1 MKGARTEPPSSFP
14 GTARAPLVA
23 RSTRYLAKRRSVG
36 LMRTVIG
43 LLAVAMVLAACGGDS
58 APTSTSAT
66 PSSTQVTASS
76 SSDAPTTSTTAAPP
90 TTTEAPDLIDAEL
103 LVAGPDAVSLVHTD
117 LTVETLVDSPAFFAI
132 DDLEGGVLFQIERWS
147 DNRRSIVYQVAQGG
161 SEAVATLIPAIDQGL
176 TLNGM
181 ARDDGD
187 PYIYYTRREGETP
200 DDAVHTLRRYNLT
213 SREVS
218 ELTDVGGW
226 EWGSFPISISNS
238 LILTNWSAE
247 ASHGMDF
254 FDLEGN
260 VAAVAA
266 DPDPVDDAFF
276 DCYWECPS
284 VGELSQDSERLVYV
298 EEVDGDSYAVIRHV
312 ASGAEI
318 RRLNLGFP
326 DAWWVA
332 AFDLNSNYL
341 VVNRETTDSMLQA
354 WVFDLR
360 DVDPEITVLPTA
372 GYAYLTRSPVD
383 ISGPVPGP

>member
-1 MKGARTEPPSSFP
+1 
-14 GTARAPLVA
+14 
-23 RSTRYLAKRRSVG
+23 
-36 LMRTVIG
+36 MRNLIG
-43 LLAVAMVLAACGGDS
+43 LLAVALVLAACAGDPAS
-58 APTSTSAT
+58 TTTSASPSSTLSVAPSSSAAPATSTSVAPTS
-66 PSSTQVTASS
+66 
-76 SSDAPTTSTTAAPP
+76 
-90 TTTEAPDLIDAEL
+90 TTTEAPSPIDVEL
-103 LVAGPDAVSLVHTD
+103 LVAGPEAVSLVRSD
-117 LTVETLVDSPAFFAI
+117 LTAETLINSPAFFTI
-132 DDLEGGVLFQIERWS
+132 DDLAGGVLFQIERWS
-147 DNRRSIVYQVAQGG
+147 DNRRSIVYRVAQGD

-176 TLNGM
+176 TLHGM

-187 PYIYYTRREGETP
+187 PYIYYSRREGETP
-200 DDAVHTLRRYNLT
+200 DDAVTTLRRYNMA

-226 EWGSFPISISNS
+226 EWGSLPISISDS
-238 LILTNWSAE
+238 LILTNWQGE
-247 ASHGMDF
+247 AAHGMDF

-266 DPDPVDDAFF
+266 DPDPVDESFL

-284 VGELSQDSERLVYV
+284 VGELSQDGERLVYV

-318 RRLNLGFP
+318 RRINLGFP

-332 AFDLNSNYL
+332 SFDMTSDYL
-341 VVNRETTDSMLQA
+341 VVNRGTTDSMLQA

-360 DVDPEITVLPTA
+360 AVDPEIIVLPVS
-372 GYAYLTRSPVD
+372 GSAYLTRSRVD